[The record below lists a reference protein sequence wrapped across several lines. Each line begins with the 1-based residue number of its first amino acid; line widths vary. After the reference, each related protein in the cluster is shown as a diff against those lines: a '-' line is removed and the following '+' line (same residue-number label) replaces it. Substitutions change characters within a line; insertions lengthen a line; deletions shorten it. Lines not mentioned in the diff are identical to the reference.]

1 MTLPIREAAADS
13 EDPNGMTL
21 WAGTSFAEAQTGPA
35 ADIVAGLAAE
45 Y

>member
-1 MTLPIREAAADS
+1 V

-21 WAGTSFAEAQTGPA
+21 WAGTSFREARPGPA
-35 ADIVAGLAAE
+35 ADIVAGLAAA